1 MRKVGASSSSSP
13 AGFPPVDGSAMVPTS
28 SSSSRGITAVWCSA
42 GPDWNKTA
50 GSGACRAAGDG
61 GVGAGLGPAVAGSE
75 NHT

>member
-13 AGFPPVDGSAMVPTS
+13 EAALPVDGSAMVPTS
-28 SSSSRGITAVWCSA
+28 FSSSRGITAVWCSA
-42 GPDWNKTA
+42 GAKGNGRE